1 MRKYESDDKSSHS
14 KLKMIQALIFDCDG
28 TLTDSMPAHYTAWR
42 TVLQRYGVT
51 FEEDRFYALGGI
63 PSDKICALLS
73 AEQGTTIDA
82 TLAAKEKEAEFMAVL
97 HLIQPIA
104 AVTDIVRQHRGQ
116 LKLAVASG
124 GFRRVVT
131 SQLQHIGLADW
142 FDAIV
147 CAEDTARH
155 KPEPDVFLEAAR
167 RLAILPQHCRVYED
181 SDLGIE
187 AARRAGMSWVDVRE
201 FHTPRRV
208 SPPPTQPTAL
218 R

>member
-1 MRKYESDDKSSHS
+1 
-14 KLKMIQALIFDCDG
+14 MIQALIFDCDG
-28 TLTDSMPAHYTAWR
+28 TLTDSMPAHYVAWR
-42 TVLQRYGVT
+42 TVLNRYGVS
-51 FEEDRFYALGGI
+51 FDEDRFYALAGI
-63 PSDKICALLS
+63 PSDKICGLLA
-73 AEQGTTIDA
+73 AERGATVDA
-82 TLAAKEKEAEFMAVL
+82 QQAAKEKEAEFMAVL

-104 AVTDIVRQHRGQ
+104 AVTEIVRQHRG
-116 LKLAVASG
+116 KMKMAVASG

-131 SQLQHIGLADW
+131 SQLQHIGCEDW

-167 RLAILPQHCRVYED
+167 RLAIPPQHCRVYED

-208 SPPPTQPTAL
+208 SDDSD
-218 R
+218 